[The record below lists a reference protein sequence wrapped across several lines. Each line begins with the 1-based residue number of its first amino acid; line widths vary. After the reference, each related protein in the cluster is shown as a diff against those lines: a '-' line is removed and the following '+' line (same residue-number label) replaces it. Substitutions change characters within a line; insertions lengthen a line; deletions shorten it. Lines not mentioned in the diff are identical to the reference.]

1 MHAHHF
7 WWAITSPAFDNS
19 DILFSSNP
27 PFLIVGLD
35 RLMAILFKAKS
46 IREVIAFPKSS
57 QGHDVMCGAPAA
69 ITLQE
74 LSEYHLKI
82 D

>member
-7 WWAITSPAFDNS
+7 WWAIASPTSDN
-19 DILFSSNP
+19 SSNP
-27 PFLIVGLD
+27 LFLIVGLD

-69 ITLQE
+69 ITPQE

>member
-35 RLMAILFKAKS
+35 RLMAAVADPGGVEGVATPPSLYNDLKFLND
-46 IREVIAFPKSS
+46 PKWP
-57 QGHDVMCGAPAA
+57 V
-69 ITLQE
+69 L
-74 LSEYHLKI
+74 L
-82 D
+82 